1 MKSLLVSEDVV
12 PIGEFKAQAPHWLR
26 RAAATGR
33 PIVITQNGRPA
44 GVLLAPV
51 EFDRLTERE
60 RFFESIA
67 RGLDDA
73 AAGRVMDTEELRAR
87 LAERREERREP

>member
-51 EFDRLTERE
+51 EFDRLNERDQ
-60 RFFESIA
+60 FLESVA

-73 AAGRVMDTEELRAR
+73 AAGRVMNTDELRAR
-87 LAERREERREP
+87 LAARRQEREER